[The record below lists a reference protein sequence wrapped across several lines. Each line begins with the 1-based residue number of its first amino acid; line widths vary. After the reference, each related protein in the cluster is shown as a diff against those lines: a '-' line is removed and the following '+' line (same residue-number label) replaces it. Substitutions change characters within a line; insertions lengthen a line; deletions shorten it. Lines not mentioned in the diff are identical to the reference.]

1 MSVFLLISQQRR
13 SHSVNHM
20 KAKHVKLKTWPQKA
34 WSPIFPNQT
43 LLQISLFY
51 TRIHVVWTNLASPAS
66 SALTGNHPLRRHHR
80 PAATDRP
87 PPPGC
92 SSVTSSENSCVM
104 TNTSSLPLSFIYL
117 QKKSKEMSSSRSPA
131 GCHLAP
137 LIHEYCQ
144 RRSEACAPL
153 CRLLMMLI

>member
-20 KAKHVKLKTWPQKA
+20 KATHVKLKTWPQKE

-51 TRIHVVWTNLASPAS
+51 TRIHVWWTNLPSPAS
-66 SALTGNHPLRRHHR
+66 SALTGNHPLRQRHR
-80 PAATDRP
+80 PAAALSRAHK
-87 PPPGC
+87 
-92 SSVTSSENSCVM
+92 NSCVM

-117 QKKSKEMSSSRSPA
+117 QKRSKETSSSRSPA